1 MRGADGGRWGRICAL
16 PALWVGLLY
25 DDNALDAA
33 WDRVK
38 HWTIAEREALRHAVP
53 KEALNALVPGG
64 GTVRDLA
71 REVLDIASAGLSARA
86 MLNASGD
93 NEGGFL
99 DPLREVVA
107 SGMTPA
113 DRLLELYHGPWNGDV
128 SRIYGEM
135 SF

>member
-1 MRGADGGRWGRICAL
+1 MTTARSTRRGTGSSIGRSS
-16 PALWVGLLY
+16 
-25 DDNALDAA
+25 
-33 WDRVK
+33 
-38 HWTIAEREALRHAVP
+38 EREALRHAVP
-53 KEALNALVPGG
+53 REALDAAVPGG

-71 REVLDIASAGLSARA
+71 REVLDIASAGLTARA

-113 DRLLELYHGPWNGDV
+113 DRLLERYHGPWNGDV
-128 SRIYGEM
+128 VAHLRRNELLTPVRGVI
-135 SF
+135 F